1 MRSALMRRVATVQR
15 IVERVEAEA
24 RSARQNEARA
34 LAKGLHRLETTLD
47 AKLELVLSGI
57 AETTRHI
64 NIRRGDCARESN
76 QRRNDTPSR
85 AMVFAEQI
93 SALASG
99 RAREASIARPSNFVQ
114 PPAPP
119 PLASRTPRGR
129 RPTPARTLRPHAEKS
144 PRKPRAT

>member
-34 LAKGLHRLETTLD
+34 LVKGLHRLETTLD

-64 NIRRGDCARESN
+64 NIRRGDAGASAPL
-76 QRRNDTPSR
+76 PSSAAAAAAAAASKTKQAALLTGGVR
-85 AMVFAEQI
+85 FADAGTRVCWGV
-93 SALASG
+93 S
-99 RAREASIARPSNFVQ
+99 RPGTRVCC
-114 PPAPP
+114 
-119 PLASRTPRGR
+119 
-129 RPTPARTLRPHAEKS
+129 
-144 PRKPRAT
+144 PRACAVCA